1 MHTLLENRTCR
12 YRYIIYRSGQTM
24 ADMYNYTLFPIKY
37 KVRSGRTLPS
47 YILAIY
53 MQTRTIKDR
62 MLASYITIYRYGM

>member
-1 MHTLLENRTCR
+1 
-12 YRYIIYRSGQTM
+12 M

-62 MLASYITIYRYGM
+62 MLASYITI